1 MNLRILKIVSGL
13 AVATAIQFHFGS
25 VALGATKNVTT
36 SGFSF
41 VPSSVTISVGD
52 SVTWTGLSTIHNV
65 ETDSDPFCG
74 GPPGSNGA
82 CTKTFIPAG
91 TLDYCFE
98 AHRFSVYRVGPGTV
112 EGAGR
117 TAPADT
123 DHHPVE

>member
-65 ETDSDPFCG
+65 QTDSDPFCG
-74 GPPGSNGA
+74 GPPVPNGT
-82 CTKTFIPAG
+82 CTKTFNQPG
-91 TLDYCFE
+91 TYNYYCFP
-98 AHRFSVYRVGPGTV
+98 HRGFGMTGTV
-112 EGAGR
+112 IVQAVSG
-117 TAPADT
+117 
-123 DHHPVE
+123 